1 MNLPLLSLPELQ
13 HQVWPYILLAFLVA
27 IEGPI
32 VTLAAAVAS
41 SAGYLDPKLVF
52 VSASCGNMSADIL
65 WYSLGFM
72 GKLEWIERYGKW
84 VGLKRD
90 TILRLKN
97 GIGDHIGKILFIA
110 KLTLGLVVPT
120 LLAAGLARV
129 PWKRWIGV
137 LFLAEGLWTG
147 SLVLAGYYYG
157 QYIQSIETGLKWVS
171 ISATMLIIGGLAFY
185 FLQINPYKD
194 KI

>member
-1 MNLPLLSLPELQ
+1 MDLDLSPLR
-13 HQVWPYILLAFLVA
+13 W
-27 IEGPI
+27 
-32 VTLAAAVAS
+32 
-41 SAGYLDPKLVF
+41 K
-52 VSASCGNMSADIL
+52 
-65 WYSLGFM
+65 
-72 GKLEWIERYGKW
+72 
-84 VGLKRD
+84 
-90 TILRLKN
+90 
-97 GIGDHIGKILFIA
+97 
-110 KLTLGLVVPT
+110 
-120 LLAAGLARV
+120 AAGLARV

-185 FLQINPYKD
+185 FLQKNPYKD